1 MCAKPNRLPITL
13 GRKDEPSSW
22 CRASDVSVNHFAGL
36 FDLVRHPVGG
46 PHSLERQGGATNA
59 VIDDRPGAVQVTRQA
74 FCCMLRSAGRSK
86 GRHDVRGHTGIDAWV
101 SASGNLF
108 RADDPEGRYRRNA
121 AGNGRA
127 APPANDVAAS
137 DGFQ

>member
-1 MCAKPNRLPITL
+1 MCARPNRLPITL

-36 FDLVRHPVGG
+36 FDLVHHLVGG
-46 PHSLERQGGATNA
+46 PIRWSGKVAQ
-59 VIDDRPGAVQVTRQA
+59 PTRSS
-74 FCCMLRSAGRSK
+74 MTGSAGRSK
-86 GRHDVRGHTGIDAWV
+86 GRHDVRGYIGIDAWV

-108 RADDPEGRYRRNA
+108 RADDPDGRYRRNA

-127 APPANDVAAS
+127 ARPANDVAAS